1 MYLDPYLIC
10 ERFNLDSSVK
20 DMYTHLVILQILWYG
35 DVVLIISWES
45 IDVGDSF
52 VFIGDDRR
60 RFVHIFYCFED
71 CLVDFGW
78 IYDRIWVFGVDVKGI
93 FCGESII
100 DDDGSGGVFNA
111 TVVDRVFVIVGGDV
125 WIGGVVAVVI
135 FVVFQRILV
144 GILFFWIIFCGV
156 GNCSVID

>member
-1 MYLDPYLIC
+1 M
-10 ERFNLDSSVK
+10 
-20 DMYTHLVILQILWYG
+20 
-35 DVVLIISWES
+35 
-45 IDVGDSF
+45 
-52 VFIGDDRR
+52 
-60 RFVHIFYCFED
+60 
-71 CLVDFGW
+71 
-78 IYDRIWVFGVDVKGI
+78 DVKGI

-144 GILFFWIIFCGV
+144 GILFF
-156 GNCSVID
+156 